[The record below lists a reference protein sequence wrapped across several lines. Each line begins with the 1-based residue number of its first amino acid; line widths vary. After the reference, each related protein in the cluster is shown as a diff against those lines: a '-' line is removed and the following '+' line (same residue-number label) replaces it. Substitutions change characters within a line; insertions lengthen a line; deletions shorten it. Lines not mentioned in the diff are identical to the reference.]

1 MKFSKASKRRE
12 YPLTVKL
19 LEIISDRNT
28 GDCCYSLLGKLVSL
42 LLLLHVSCHSS
53 SLKHE
58 SAADDEEEM
67 ETNQDSARVSPLICE
82 SALLFSTTRI
92 PKNHEKV
99 VNLVESNECFLFGG
113 RGEEGDGVK
122 S

>member
-1 MKFSKASKRRE
+1 MKFSKASKRRVSS
-12 YPLTVKL
+12 TVKL

-67 ETNQDSARVSPLICE
+67 ETNQDSAHVSPLICE

-99 VNLVESNECFLFGG
+99 VNLVESNECFLSGG